1 MLRNLE
7 NILGIKYSDLLCELE
22 PQTKNDCPTSHNQ
35 LMAELI
41 LIFVT
46 NFHWSI
52 LNKRGVYRSIFG
64 DNPGNNY
71 EFI

>member
-7 NILGIKYSDLLCELE
+7 NILGIKYSDLLCKLE

-46 NFHWSI
+46 NFH
-52 LNKRGVYRSIFG
+52 
-64 DNPGNNY
+64 
-71 EFI
+71 